1 MCRILELTSLSNALR
16 LTALI
21 VVLSSLQGCI
31 AMKRAHEEEQLV
43 PRQLEEYVVRNE
55 YSVARGE
62 DVIGRMLSVRLVK
75 GDTLPDIAR
84 HFGLGLDGVSAANPG
99 VDVWVPEAG
108 QRVYLPLHFIL
119 PDAPRK
125 GIVINLATMRLFQ
138 YKGNGETSAVVTYPV
153 GVGTED
159 RPSPIGQMRIERKV
173 SRPTWYVPTSIAKAH
188 LKKGDVLP
196 ATVPPG
202 PDNPLGECALYL
214 SAQGYLIHGTNKPAS
229 IGLQATNGCF
239 RLYPE
244 DIKKLYE
251 ITPVKTSVNIVRQPY
266 LLGQSKGVVY
276 LEVHGQTEE
285 LDKAELDKVY
295 RKLKNLEKDV
305 GRPLDWNKVKKTLA
319 EARGIPVPIYE
330 IKPGSLNSI
339 ADPAEVKHPG
349 ELNYKPKVPELR
361 ADAWAVL
368 VAELKE
374 KNDAVRLTAIVN
386 HQGPHIPARMIEKS
400 GKYQVVAGPF
410 ADGKEARDAIKRLK
424 YDLEIEGSLIEPA
437 WKK

>member
-196 ATVPPG
+196 AIVPPG

-386 HQGPHIPARMIEKS
+386 HQGPHIPARIIEKS

>member
-1 MCRILELTSLSNALR
+1 
-16 LTALI
+16 
-21 VVLSSLQGCI
+21 
-31 AMKRAHEEEQLV
+31 
-43 PRQLEEYVVRNE
+43 
-55 YSVARGE
+55 
-62 DVIGRMLSVRLVK
+62 MLSVRLVK

-374 KNDAVRLTAIVN
+374 KIDAVRLTAIVN